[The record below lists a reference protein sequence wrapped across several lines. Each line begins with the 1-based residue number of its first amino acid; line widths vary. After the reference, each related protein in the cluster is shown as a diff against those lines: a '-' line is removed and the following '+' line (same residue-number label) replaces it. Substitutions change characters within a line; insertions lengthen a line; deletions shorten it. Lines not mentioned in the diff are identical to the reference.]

1 MKGMDLV
8 TEGVLTLNRVIQLLR
23 RYSKKEAVTEEFFLE
38 LDKPNGA
45 SMVAK
50 MLIED
55 CTELHLYVGKA
66 MNSAYQNP
74 GLPFDLGIRQN
85 LVEQLKH
92 VTEEMGKKVTVTY
105 Y

>member
-1 MKGMDLV
+1 M
-8 TEGVLTLNRVIQLLR
+8 TLNKVLKLLR
-23 RYSKKEAVTEEFFLE
+23 RYVKNESVTEEFFLE

-50 MLIED
+50 MIIED
-55 CTELHLYVGKA
+55 CTELQLYVGMA
-66 MNSAYQNP
+66 INSAYQNP

-92 VTEEMGKKVTVTY
+92 VVEEMGKRVTVTY

>member
-1 MKGMDLV
+1 M
-8 TEGVLTLNRVIQLLR
+8 R
-23 RYSKKEAVTEEFFLE
+23 RYVKNETVSEEFFEE
-38 LDKPNGA
+38 LDKPNGG

-50 MLIED
+50 VLIED
-55 CTELHLYVGKA
+55 CTDVHLFVGKA
-66 MNSAYQNP
+66 INSAYQNP

-92 VTEEMGKKVTVTY
+92 VIEEMGKTVTITY